1 MHSAFPAKPIPC
13 TVPASAATA
22 IQVHQL
28 QLQAQPRLVTRRRAN
43 MMEAISQHNFNS
55 SSIANRS
62 TPKSLSLT
70 SQPGSLY
77 WPFDARSYSALAWA
91 PDTFAYNCNPSLAA
105 VKPSAATLT
114 KPTGRR
120 PRQPAAISRCT
131 ARTKARTASPASAG
145 YRSAPSS
152 APSSARSSP
161 ACTRTFSPRPK
172 PKMPGRPPK
181 RAASSGEDDHI
192 QALGKKQPRLERGPD
207 DFSSVVKNRLQ
218 SYTRTGQ
225 ACDRCKVR
233 HEPQTTLMITQ
244 LTRNL

>member
-1 MHSAFPAKPIPC
+1 MHSAFPAKSIPC
-13 TVPASAATA
+13 TVPVPAKTAT
-22 IQVHQL
+22 QVHQL

-43 MMEAISQHNFNS
+43 MMEAISQRNLNS
-55 SSIANRS
+55 SSIANFS
-62 TPKSLSLT
+62 TPTSLSLP
-70 SQPGSLY
+70 SQSLPSSLY
-77 WPFDARSYSALAWA
+77 WPFDARSYSALTWA
-91 PDTFAYNCNPSLAA
+91 PDNFAYNCNPSVAV

-131 ARTKARTASPASAG
+131 ARTKARTASPASVGYRSSG

-161 ACTRTFSPRPK
+161 SCTRSFSPRPK
-172 PKMPGRPPK
+172 SKMPGRPPK
-181 RAASSGEDDHI
+181 RASSGEDDG
-192 QALGKKQPRLERGPD
+192 QAPGKVKQPRLERGPD

-233 HEPQTTLMITQ
+233 HERP
-244 LTRNL
+244 NL